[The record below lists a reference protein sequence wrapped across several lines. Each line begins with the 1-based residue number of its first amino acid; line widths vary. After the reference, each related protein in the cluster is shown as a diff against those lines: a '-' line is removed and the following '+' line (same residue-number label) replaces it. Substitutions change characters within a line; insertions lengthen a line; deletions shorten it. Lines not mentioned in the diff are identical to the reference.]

1 MVAHRARLCVIHPE
15 FRQDLRYW
23 IQTDRKTALRAMDLV
38 DAVMRDPFQGIG
50 KPEPLKYLA
59 PGTWSRRLT
68 QAHRIVSSA
77 KTASIFYRRDITIN
91 MACSE
96 RQEQRETNMAK
107 SFDDLVARTTIPQV
121 RARAK
126 ELTRKYLA
134 QMLLSEI
141 RKLAGKSQSDLAR
154 ILGVKQPGVSKLEQQ
169 DDMQISRSWEA
180 GHPTF

>member
-1 MVAHRARLCVIHPE
+1 
-15 FRQDLRYW
+15 
-23 IQTDRKTALRAMDLV
+23 
-38 DAVMRDPFQGIG
+38 
-50 KPEPLKYLA
+50 
-59 PGTWSRRLT
+59 
-68 QAHRIVSSA
+68 
-77 KTASIFYRRDITIN
+77 
-91 MACSE
+91 
-96 RQEQRETNMAK
+96 MAK